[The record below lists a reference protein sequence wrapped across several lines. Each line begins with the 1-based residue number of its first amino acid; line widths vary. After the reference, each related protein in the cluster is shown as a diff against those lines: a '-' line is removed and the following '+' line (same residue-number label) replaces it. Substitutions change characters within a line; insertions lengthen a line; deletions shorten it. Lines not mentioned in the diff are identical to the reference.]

1 MLLVVLLRI
10 EQTVFSDIDIA
21 IIVSDRKLKSIDT
34 VIDVKL
40 RAEDLGLPIE
50 AFIDMKI
57 LTEEGF
63 GEALG
68 KLYKRVIRV
77 EV

>member
-1 MLLVVLLRI
+1 M
-10 EQTVFSDIDIA
+10 F
-21 IIVSDRKLKSIDT
+21 
-34 VIDVKL
+34 KL
-40 RAEDLGLPIE
+40 RAEDLELPIE
-50 AFIDMKI
+50 VPIGIKI

-68 KLYKRVIRV
+68 KLYKKVVKV